1 MRQPR
6 FAVARAATVTFAVA
20 CWGLAVS
27 AALADTILFH
37 LKSGE
42 RISGVVLSEDADQ
55 VVISNRWAP
64 KISLPVSDI
73 DRREG
78 IPLPAAPAEAEPPPA
93 PAAPVPSTAVAPDKA
108 PPVAAIGVAPSP
120 AKASPKRWR
129 GEARVGVDLLYGE
142 KYRQLYHGRLKVTYE
157 QPYRTAPKK
166 FFRNVFDY
174 TAEYGRA
181 DGVLSA
187 NRMDANDKM
196 DFDIGTRVFVYN
208 VAGVGYDEVRKI
220 DLRYEVGPGLGYRLL
235 TRTNLALNVEVGG
248 SYQVQQRSESP
259 DVEKFFLRFAEDFT
273 WGISQR
279 VRLTE
284 KLEFFPQVEDPGEF
298 RARFECTLSFGLWQN
313 LSLNL
318 TILDVYDTQPARGVS
333 RNELQIRSSLGI
345 TF

>member
-6 FAVARAATVTFAVA
+6 FAAAKAATVRFAFA
-20 CWGLAVS
+20 CWCLAAS
-27 AALADTILFH
+27 TAAGDTILFY

-42 RISGVVLSEDADQ
+42 RISGVVLSEDAAQ

-64 KISLPVSDI
+64 KIFLPLSDI
-73 DRREG
+73 ERREA
-78 IPLPAAPAEAEPPPA
+78 LPPPGPAELEPPPA
-93 PAAPVPSTAVAPDKA
+93 PAAPVPSTAVAPDTA
-108 PPVAAIGVAPSP
+108 PPVAATGVAAPP
-120 AKASPKRWR
+120 AKAAPKRWR

-157 QPYRTAPKK
+157 QPYRAAPKK

-174 TAEYGRA
+174 TAEYGRT

-196 DFDIGTRVFVYN
+196 DFDIGERVFVYN

-235 TRTNLALNVEVGG
+235 TRTNLALNVEAGG

-259 DVEKFFLRFAEDFT
+259 DVEKFYLRFAEDFT

-284 KLEFFPQVEDPGEF
+284 KLEFFPQAEDPGEF
-298 RARFECTLSFGLWQN
+298 RARFECTLSFGFWQK
-313 LSLNL
+313 LTLNL
-318 TILDVYDTQPARGVS
+318 TVLDVYDTQPARGVS
-333 RNELQIRSSLGI
+333 KNELQIRSSLGV